1 MFDKLYS
8 TFEEY
13 KDAVIWKLA
22 HMEDD
27 TSISDEVFYAFE
39 EQVYDV
45 LHATEYA
52 LENTNDIDYINSL
65 LDELYELL

>member
-1 MFDKLYS
+1 MFDELYN

-13 KDAVIWKLA
+13 KDAIIWKLSR
-22 HMEDD
+22 MEED

-52 LENTNDIDYINSL
+52 LEDTNDIDYINSL
-65 LDELYELL
+65 LDELFDLL